1 MLFRFYWKTMKNVS
15 SDRSYVYLIRKTK
28 KYHLRID
35 LGILSIGVCQFV
47 WHACISA
54 MIFADMKE
62 TI

>member
-1 MLFRFYWKTMKNVS
+1 MKNVS
-15 SDRSYVYLIRKTK
+15 SDRSYVYLIRKMK

-47 WHACISA
+47 WHAWIST